1 MLRTAP
7 RVFDHPGAGPARRVG
22 TPSRRA
28 AYAPAVSIVGRRA
41 VIVDAVRS
49 PLGRRDGVF
58 APVHPVDLAAAVVQ
72 ALLARAGCDPGR
84 VGEVLLG
91 CASPVGEQALN
102 VARHVAL
109 AAGLPES
116 VPALT
121 VDGQCGAGL
130 RAVQLAVDAVVSGAH
145 DVVVAGGLEH
155 MTRVPFGSALLLGGD
170 PLGPR
175 LLTRYPAPVPQGVA
189 AERAAAVTGIGRDE
203 LDAWALR
210 SHERAASARSR
221 GTVVDELVP
230 VAGVTADEAGPV
242 VTAASLAA
250 LAPSYEADGVVTA
263 GNSAPAAD
271 GAAAV
276 LVVAADVAEVLGLAA
291 RAEVVAS
298 ASAGGDP
305 YVFAAAAVPAT
316 ERVLHDA
323 GLDVGAIDRFEVG
336 EQFAV
341 ATLAWLRATGADPD
355 RVNARGGAIGLA
367 HPLGATGARMVATL
381 VHELASGHGLVTLA
395 GADGVGAAIVL
406 RG

>member
-1 MLRTAP
+1 M
-7 RVFDHPGAGPARRVG
+7 
-22 TPSRRA
+22 
-28 AYAPAVSIVGRRA
+28 
-41 VIVDAVRS
+41 IVDAVRS
-49 PLGRRDGVF
+49 PLGRRNGVL
-58 APVHPVDLAAAVVQ
+58 APVHPVDLAAGVVQ
-72 ALLARAGCDPGR
+72 ALLARSGCDPGR
-84 VGEVLLG
+84 VGEVLFG

-109 AAGLPES
+109 AAGFPES

-145 DVVVAGGLEH
+145 DMVLAGGLEH

-175 LLTRYPAPVPQGVA
+175 LLARYAAPVPQGVA
-189 AERAAAVTGIGRDE
+189 AERAAVLAGIGRDE

-210 SHERAASARSR
+210 SHDRAVSARSL
-221 GTVVDELVP
+221 GTVVDELVS
-230 VAGVTADEAGPV
+230 VAGVTVDEVGPA
-242 VTAASLAA
+242 VTAEYLAA
-250 LAPSYEADGVVTA
+250 LAPVYEAEGVVTA

-276 LVVAADVAEVLGLAA
+276 LVVAADVAEALGLAV

-305 YVFAAAAVPAT
+305 YVFGTAAVSAT

-323 GLDVGAIDRFEVG
+323 RLDVSAIDRFGVG

-341 ATLAWLRATGADPD
+341 AAVAWLHATGADPD
-355 RVNARGGAIGLA
+355 RVNGRGGAIGLG
-367 HPLGATGARMVATL
+367 HPLGATGACMVATL
-381 VHELASGHGLVTLA
+381 VHELESGHGLVTLA
-395 GADGVGAAIVL
+395 GADGVGAALIL
-406 RG
+406 RRG